1 MAHPPEIGAI
11 VSVRRGPLSVGDH
24 VQLRGPKG
32 ALHTITL
39 EPGGSFHTHKGQI
52 FHDDL
57 IGQPEGSI
65 ATSDRGSAYLA
76 LRPLLADFVLSMS
89 RGAAIIY
96 PKDSAQIVSLA
107 DIHPGHH
114 VLEAGVG
121 SGALSLAILS
131 TLGSEGTLTSI
142 ERREEFA
149 DIARANVETFHGGE
163 VAGWSIEVGDF
174 QDLVTAHPEGSADR
188 VVLDML
194 APWECVDAVSH
205 VLIPG
210 GVLAVYVATVTQLSR
225 VVEAVRASGRFTN
238 PESLEV
244 LLRPWHVEGLA
255 VRPEHR
261 MIGHTGFL
269 MTARALAPGVE
280 LPETKRRVAKPEYS
294 DDDVEAWTP
303 GATGQRHA
311 SDKKIRKTVRKAQD
325 RASKSAKDSPV
336 TGQ

>member
-1 MAHPPEIGAI
+1 MIP
-11 VSVRRGPLSVGDH
+11 RRGPFTVGDH

-32 ALHTITL
+32 TLHTVTL
-39 EPGGSFHTHKGQI
+39 EAGGSFHTHKGQI
-52 FHDDL
+52 FHDDV
-57 IGQPEGSI
+57 IGQPEGSVV
-65 ATSDRGSAYLA
+65 TTDRDIPYLA
-76 LRPLLADFVLSMS
+76 LRPLLSDFVLSMA

-96 PKDSAQIVSLA
+96 PKDAAQIVSLA
-107 DIHPGHH
+107 DIQPGHR
-114 VLEAGVG
+114 VMEAGVG
-121 SGALSLAILS
+121 SGALSMTILRAVGDTGALVS
-131 TLGSEGTLTSI
+131 V

-149 DIARANVETFHGGE
+149 AIAQANAEAFFGGTIPH
-163 VAGWSIEVGDF
+163 WSIEVGDF
-174 QDLVTAHPEGSADR
+174 QHVAEAHPEGSVDR

-194 APWECVDAVSH
+194 APWECVSALSH

-225 VVEAVRASGRFTN
+225 VVEALRASGRFTN

-269 MTARALAPGVE
+269 RTARALAPGVD

-294 DDDVEAWTP
+294 DEDVEAWTP
-303 GATGQRHA
+303 GATGQRQA
-311 SDKKIRKTVRKAQD
+311 SDKKIRKTVRQAQE
-325 RASKSAKDSPV
+325 RAGKSSREIL
-336 TGQ
+336 

>member
-1 MAHPPEIGAI
+1 M
-11 VSVRRGPLSVGDH
+11 VRRGALQVGDH

-32 ALHTITL
+32 ILHTITL
-39 EPGGSFHTHKGQI
+39 ETGGSFHTHKGQI

-57 IGQPEGSI
+57 IGNPEGSVV
-65 ATSDRGSAYLA
+65 TTDRDVAYLA
-76 LRPLLADFVLSMS
+76 LRPMLSDFVLSMA

-96 PKDSAQIVSLA
+96 PKDAAQIVSLA
-107 DIHPGHH
+107 DIQPGHR
-114 VLEAGVG
+114 VMEAGVG
-121 SGALSLAILS
+121 SGALSMSILRAVGEQ
-131 TLGSEGTLTSI
+131 GSLISL

-149 DIARANVETFHGGE
+149 DIARANAEAFFGYPLQQ
-163 VAGWSIEVGDF
+163 WSIEVGDF
-174 QDLVTAHPEGSADR
+174 QDLATAHPEDSIDR

-194 APWECVDAVSH
+194 APWECVEAVSH

-225 VVEAVRASGRFTN
+225 VVEAVRGSGRFTN
-238 PESLEV
+238 PESLEI

-269 MTARALAPGVE
+269 MTARALAPGVT

-294 DDDVEAWTP
+294 DEDVEAWTP

-311 SDKKIRKTVRKAQD
+311 SDKKIRKTVRQAQE
-325 RASKSAKDSPV
+325 RAEKSAREV
-336 TGQ
+336 L

>member
-1 MAHPPEIGAI
+1 M
-11 VSVRRGPLSVGDH
+11 VRRGTLQVGDH

-32 ALHTITL
+32 ILHTITL
-39 EPGGSFHTHKGQI
+39 EAGGSFHTHKGRI

-57 IGQPEGSI
+57 IGHLEGSVV
-65 ATSDRGSAYLA
+65 TTDRDVAYLA
-76 LRPLLADFVLSMS
+76 LRPMLSDFVLSMA

-96 PKDSAQIVSLA
+96 PKDAAQIVSLA
-107 DIHPGHH
+107 DIQPGHR
-114 VLEAGVG
+114 VMEAGVG
-121 SGALSLAILS
+121 SGALSMSILRAVGEQGSLASL
-131 TLGSEGTLTSI
+131 

-149 DIARANVETFHGGE
+149 DIARANAEAFFGRPLQQ
-163 VAGWSIEVGDF
+163 WSIEVGDF
-174 QDLVTAHPEGSADR
+174 EDLATAHPVGSVDR

-194 APWECVDAVSH
+194 APWECVEAVSH

-210 GVLAVYVATVTQLSR
+210 GVVAVYVATVTQLSR
-225 VVEAVRASGRFTN
+225 VVEAVRGSGRFTN

-269 MTARALAPGVE
+269 MTARALAPGVV

-294 DDDVEAWTP
+294 DEDVEAWTP

-311 SDKKIRKTVRKAQD
+311 SDKKIRKTVRQAQE
-325 RASKSAKDSPV
+325 RAEKSAREV
-336 TGQ
+336 L

>member
-1 MAHPPEIGAI
+1 M
-11 VSVRRGPLSVGDH
+11 VRRGTLQVGDH

-32 ALHTITL
+32 ILHTITL
-39 EPGGSFHTHKGQI
+39 EAGGSFHTHKGQI

-57 IGQPEGSI
+57 IGQPEGSVV
-65 ATSDRGSAYLA
+65 TTDRDVAYLA
-76 LRPLLADFVLSMS
+76 LRPMLSDFVLSMA

-96 PKDSAQIVSLA
+96 PKDAAQIVSLA
-107 DIHPGHH
+107 DIQPGHR
-114 VLEAGVG
+114 VMEAGVG
-121 SGALSLAILS
+121 SGALSMSILRAVGEQ
-131 TLGSEGTLTSI
+131 GSLVSV

-149 DIARANVETFHGGE
+149 DIARANAEAFFGHQL
-163 VAGWSIEVGDF
+163 AQWSIEVGDF
-174 QDLVTAHPEGSADR
+174 QDLATAHSEGSVDR

-194 APWECVDAVSH
+194 APWECVEAVSH

-210 GVLAVYVATVTQLSR
+210 GVVAVYVATVTQLSR
-225 VVEAVRASGRFTN
+225 VVEAIRSSGRFTN

-269 MTARALAPGVE
+269 MTARALAPGVV

-294 DDDVEAWTP
+294 DEDVEAWTP

-311 SDKKIRKTVRKAQD
+311 SDKKIRKTVRQAQE
-325 RASKSAKDSPV
+325 RAEKSAREDL
-336 TGQ
+336 

>member
-1 MAHPPEIGAI
+1 M
-11 VSVRRGPLSVGDH
+11 VRRGALQVGDH

-32 ALHTITL
+32 ILHTITL
-39 EPGGSFHTHKGQI
+39 EAGGSFHTHKGQI

-57 IGQPEGSI
+57 IGHPEGSVV
-65 ATSDRGSAYLA
+65 TTDRDVAYLA
-76 LRPLLADFVLSMS
+76 LRPMLSDFVLSMA

-96 PKDSAQIVSLA
+96 PKDAAQIVSLA
-107 DIHPGHH
+107 DIQPGHR
-114 VLEAGVG
+114 VMEAGVG
-121 SGALSLAILS
+121 SGALSMSILRAVGEQ
-131 TLGSEGTLTSI
+131 GSLVSL

-149 DIARANVETFHGGE
+149 DIARANAEAFFGYPLQQ
-163 VAGWSIEVGDF
+163 WSIEVGDF
-174 QDLVTAHPEGSADR
+174 QDLATAHPEGSVDR

-194 APWECVDAVSH
+194 APWECVEAVSH

-210 GVLAVYVATVTQLSR
+210 GVVAVYVATVTQLSR
-225 VVEAVRASGRFTN
+225 VVEAVRGSGRFTN

-294 DDDVEAWTP
+294 DEDVEAWTP

-311 SDKKIRKTVRKAQD
+311 SDKKIRKTVRQAQE
-325 RASKSAKDSPV
+325 RAEKSAKEV
-336 TGQ
+336 L

>member
-1 MAHPPEIGAI
+1 VALTAKARLVMIP
-11 VSVRRGPLSVGDH
+11 RRGEFRVGDH

-32 ALHTITL
+32 TLHTVTL
-39 EPGGSFHTHKGQI
+39 EPGASFHTHKGQI

-57 IGQPEGSI
+57 MGQQEGSVV
-65 ATSDRGSAYLA
+65 TTDRDVAYLA
-76 LRPLLADFVLSMS
+76 LRPLLSDFVLSMA

-96 PKDSAQIVSLA
+96 PKDAAQIVSLA
-107 DIHPGHH
+107 DIQPGHT
-114 VLEAGVG
+114 VMEAGVG
-121 SGALSLAILS
+121 SGALSMSILRAV
-131 TLGSEGTLTSI
+131 GEGGALISL

-149 DIARANVETFHGGE
+149 DIARANAETFFGRSLPQ
-163 VAGWSIEVGDF
+163 WSIEVGDF
-174 QDLVTAHPEGSADR
+174 QDLATTHPEGSVDR

-194 APWECVDAVSH
+194 APWECVSALSH

-225 VVEAVRASGRFTN
+225 VVEAVRSSGRFTN

-269 MTARALAPGVE
+269 MTARALAPGVV

-294 DDDVEAWTP
+294 DEDVEAWTP
-303 GATGQRHA
+303 GATGQRQA
-311 SDKKIRKTVRKAQD
+311 SDKKIRKTVRQAQE
-325 RASKSAKDSPV
+325 RAEKSSREIL
-336 TGQ
+336 

>member
-1 MAHPPEIGAI
+1 M
-11 VSVRRGPLSVGDH
+11 VRRGALQVGDH

-32 ALHTITL
+32 ILHTITL
-39 EPGGSFHTHKGQI
+39 EAGGSFHTHKGQI

-57 IGQPEGSI
+57 IGHPEGSVV
-65 ATSDRGSAYLA
+65 TTDRDVAYLA
-76 LRPLLADFVLSMS
+76 LRPMLSDFVLSMA

-96 PKDSAQIVSLA
+96 PKDAAQIVSLA
-107 DIHPGHH
+107 DIQPGHR
-114 VLEAGVG
+114 VMEAGVG
-121 SGALSLAILS
+121 SGALSMSILRAVGEQ
-131 TLGSEGTLTSI
+131 GSLVSL
-142 ERREEFA
+142 ERRDEFA
-149 DIARANVETFHGGE
+149 AIARANAEAFFGHALGN
-163 VAGWSIEVGDF
+163 WSIEVGDF
-174 QDLVTAHPEGSADR
+174 QDLATAHPEASIDR

-194 APWECVDAVSH
+194 APWECVEAVSH

-210 GVLAVYVATVTQLSR
+210 GVVAVYVATVTQLSR
-225 VVEAVRASGRFTN
+225 VVEAVRGSGRFTN

-294 DDDVEAWTP
+294 DEDVEAWTP

-311 SDKKIRKTVRKAQD
+311 SDKKIRKTVRQAQE
-325 RASKSAKDSPV
+325 RAEKSAKEV
-336 TGQ
+336 L

>member
-1 MAHPPEIGAI
+1 M
-11 VSVRRGPLSVGDH
+11 VRRGTLQVGDH

-32 ALHTITL
+32 ILHTITL
-39 EPGGSFHTHKGQI
+39 EAGGSFHTHKGQI

-57 IGQPEGSI
+57 IGHPEGSVV
-65 ATSDRGSAYLA
+65 TTDRDVAYLA
-76 LRPLLADFVLSMS
+76 LRPMLSDFVLSMA

-96 PKDSAQIVSLA
+96 PKDAAQIVSLA
-107 DIHPGHH
+107 DIQPGHR
-114 VLEAGVG
+114 VMEAGVG
-121 SGALSLAILS
+121 SGALSMSILRAVGEQ
-131 TLGSEGTLTSI
+131 GSLVSL

-149 DIARANVETFHGGE
+149 DIARANAEAFFGRPLQQ
-163 VAGWSIEVGDF
+163 WSIEVGDF
-174 QDLVTAHPEGSADR
+174 QDLATAHPVGSVDR

-194 APWECVDAVSH
+194 APWECVEAVSH

-210 GVLAVYVATVTQLSR
+210 GVVAVYVATVTQLSR
-225 VVEAVRASGRFTN
+225 VVEAVRGSGRFTN

-269 MTARALAPGVE
+269 MTARALAPGVV

-294 DDDVEAWTP
+294 DEDVEAWTP

-311 SDKKIRKTVRKAQD
+311 SDKKIRKTVRQAQE
-325 RASKSAKDSPV
+325 RAEKSAREV
-336 TGQ
+336 L

>member
-1 MAHPPEIGAI
+1 M
-11 VSVRRGPLSVGDH
+11 VRRGALQVGDH

-32 ALHTITL
+32 ILHTITL
-39 EPGGSFHTHKGQI
+39 EAGGSFHTHKGQI

-57 IGQPEGSI
+57 IGHPEGSVV
-65 ATSDRGSAYLA
+65 TTDRDVAYLA
-76 LRPLLADFVLSMS
+76 LRPMLSDFVLSMA

-96 PKDSAQIVSLA
+96 PKDAAQIVSLA
-107 DIHPGHH
+107 DIQPGHR
-114 VLEAGVG
+114 VMEAGVG
-121 SGALSLAILS
+121 SGALSMSILRAVGEQ
-131 TLGSEGTLTSI
+131 GSLISL

-149 DIARANVETFHGGE
+149 DIALANAEAFFGHPLQQ
-163 VAGWSIEVGDF
+163 WSIEVGDF
-174 QDLVTAHPEGSADR
+174 QDLATAHPEGSVDR

-194 APWECVDAVSH
+194 APWECVEAVSH

-225 VVEAVRASGRFTN
+225 VVEAVRGSGRFTN

-294 DDDVEAWTP
+294 DEDVEAWTP

-311 SDKKIRKTVRKAQD
+311 SDKKIRKTVRQAQE
-325 RASKSAKDSPV
+325 RAEKSAREV
-336 TGQ
+336 L

>member
-1 MAHPPEIGAI
+1 M
-11 VSVRRGPLSVGDH
+11 VRRGALQVGDH

-32 ALHTITL
+32 ILHTITL
-39 EPGGSFHTHKGQI
+39 EAGGSFHTHKGQI

-57 IGQPEGSI
+57 IGHPEGSVV
-65 ATSDRGSAYLA
+65 TTDRDVAYLA
-76 LRPLLADFVLSMS
+76 LRPMLSDFVLSMA

-96 PKDSAQIVSLA
+96 PKDAAQIVSLA
-107 DIHPGHH
+107 DIQPGHR
-114 VLEAGVG
+114 VMEAGVG
-121 SGALSLAILS
+121 SGALSMSILRAVGEQ
-131 TLGSEGTLTSI
+131 GSLISL

-149 DIARANVETFHGGE
+149 DIARANAEAFFGHPLSQ
-163 VAGWSIEVGDF
+163 WSIEVGDF
-174 QDLVTAHPEGSADR
+174 QDLATAHPEGSVDR

-194 APWECVDAVSH
+194 APWECVEAVSH

-225 VVEAVRASGRFTN
+225 VVEAVRGSGRFTN

-269 MTARALAPGVE
+269 MTARALAPGVV

-294 DDDVEAWTP
+294 DEDVEAWTP

-311 SDKKIRKTVRKAQD
+311 SDKKIRKTVRQAQE
-325 RASKSAKDSPV
+325 RAEKSAREV
-336 TGQ
+336 L

>member
-1 MAHPPEIGAI
+1 M
-11 VSVRRGPLSVGDH
+11 VRRGALQVGDH

-32 ALHTITL
+32 ILHTITL
-39 EPGGSFHTHKGQI
+39 EAGGSFHTHKGQI

-57 IGQPEGSI
+57 IGHPEGSVV
-65 ATSDRGSAYLA
+65 TTDRDVAYLA
-76 LRPLLADFVLSMS
+76 LRPMLSDFVLSMA

-96 PKDSAQIVSLA
+96 PKDAAQIVSLA
-107 DIHPGHH
+107 DIQPGHR
-114 VLEAGVG
+114 VMEAGVG
-121 SGALSLAILS
+121 SGALSMSILRAVGEQ
-131 TLGSEGTLTSI
+131 GSLISL
-142 ERREEFA
+142 ERRDEFA
-149 DIARANVETFHGGE
+149 DIARANAEAFFGHALGN
-163 VAGWSIEVGDF
+163 WSIEVGDF
-174 QDLVTAHPEGSADR
+174 QDLATSHPEASIDR

-194 APWECVDAVSH
+194 APWECIDAVRH

-225 VVEAVRASGRFTN
+225 VVEAVRSSGGFTN

-269 MTARALAPGVE
+269 MTARALAPGVV

-294 DDDVEAWTP
+294 DEDVEAWTP

-311 SDKKIRKTVRKAQD
+311 SDKKIRKTVRQAQQ
-325 RASKSAKDSPV
+325 RAQKSAREIP
-336 TGQ
+336 

>member
-1 MAHPPEIGAI
+1 M
-11 VSVRRGPLSVGDH
+11 VRRGALQVGDH

-32 ALHTITL
+32 ILHTITL
-39 EPGGSFHTHKGQI
+39 EAGGSFHTHKGQI
-52 FHDDL
+52 FHDEL
-57 IGQPEGSI
+57 IGHPEGSVV
-65 ATSDRGSAYLA
+65 TTDRDVAYLA
-76 LRPLLADFVLSMS
+76 LRPMLSDFVLSMA

-96 PKDSAQIVSLA
+96 PKDAAQIVSLA
-107 DIHPGHH
+107 DIQPGHR
-114 VLEAGVG
+114 VMEAGVG
-121 SGALSLAILS
+121 SGALSMSILRAVGEQ
-131 TLGSEGTLTSI
+131 GSLISL
-142 ERREEFA
+142 ERRDEFA
-149 DIARANVETFHGGE
+149 AIARANAEAFFGHALGN
-163 VAGWSIEVGDF
+163 WSIEVGDF
-174 QDLVTAHPEGSADR
+174 QDLATAHPEASIDR

-194 APWECVDAVSH
+194 APWECVEAVSH

-225 VVEAVRASGRFTN
+225 VVEAVRGSGRFTN

-269 MTARALAPGVE
+269 MTARALAPGVV

-294 DDDVEAWTP
+294 DEDVEAWTP

-311 SDKKIRKTVRKAQD
+311 SDKKIRKTVRQAQE
-325 RASKSAKDSPV
+325 RAEKSAREV
-336 TGQ
+336 L

>member
-1 MAHPPEIGAI
+1 M
-11 VSVRRGPLSVGDH
+11 VRRGTLQVGDH

-32 ALHTITL
+32 ILHTITL
-39 EPGGSFHTHKGQI
+39 EAGGSFHTHKGQI

-57 IGQPEGSI
+57 IGHPEGSVV
-65 ATSDRGSAYLA
+65 TTDRDVAYLA
-76 LRPLLADFVLSMS
+76 LRPMLSDFVLSMA

-96 PKDSAQIVSLA
+96 PKDAAQIVSLA
-107 DIHPGHH
+107 DIQPGHR
-114 VLEAGVG
+114 VMEAGVG
-121 SGALSLAILS
+121 SGALSMSILRAVGEQGSLASL
-131 TLGSEGTLTSI
+131 

-149 DIARANVETFHGGE
+149 DIARANAEAFFGRPLQQ
-163 VAGWSIEVGDF
+163 WSIEVGDF
-174 QDLVTAHPEGSADR
+174 QDLATAHPVGSVDR

-194 APWECVDAVSH
+194 APWECVEAVSH

-210 GVLAVYVATVTQLSR
+210 GVVAVYVATVTQLSR
-225 VVEAVRASGRFTN
+225 VVEAVRGSGRFTN

-269 MTARALAPGVE
+269 MTARALAPGVV

-294 DDDVEAWTP
+294 DEDVEAWTP

-311 SDKKIRKTVRKAQD
+311 SDKKIRKTVRQAQE
-325 RASKSAKDSPV
+325 RAEKSAREV
-336 TGQ
+336 L

>member
-1 MAHPPEIGAI
+1 M
-11 VSVRRGPLSVGDH
+11 VRRGALQVGDH

-32 ALHTITL
+32 ILHTITL
-39 EPGGSFHTHKGQI
+39 EAGGSFHTHKGQI

-57 IGQPEGSI
+57 IGHPEGSVV
-65 ATSDRGSAYLA
+65 TTDRDVAYLA
-76 LRPLLADFVLSMS
+76 LRPMLSDFVLSMA

-96 PKDSAQIVSLA
+96 PKDAAQIVSLA
-107 DIHPGHH
+107 DIQPGHR
-114 VLEAGVG
+114 VMEAGVG
-121 SGALSLAILS
+121 SGALSMSILRAVGGQ
-131 TLGSEGTLTSI
+131 GSLISL
-142 ERREEFA
+142 ERRDEFA
-149 DIARANVETFHGGE
+149 AIARANAEAFFGHPLQQ
-163 VAGWSIEVGDF
+163 WSIEVGDF
-174 QDLVTAHPEGSADR
+174 QDLASAHSEDSVDR

-225 VVEAVRASGRFTN
+225 VVEAVRGSERFTN

-269 MTARALAPGVE
+269 MTARALAPGVV

-294 DDDVEAWTP
+294 DEDVEAWTP

-311 SDKKIRKTVRKAQD
+311 SDKKIRKTVRQAQE
-325 RASKSAKDSPV
+325 RAEKSAREV
-336 TGQ
+336 L

>member
-1 MAHPPEIGAI
+1 M
-11 VSVRRGPLSVGDH
+11 VRRGALQVGDH

-32 ALHTITL
+32 ILHTITL
-39 EPGGSFHTHKGQI
+39 EAGGSFHTHKGQI

-57 IGQPEGSI
+57 IGHPEGSVV
-65 ATSDRGSAYLA
+65 TTDRDVAYLA
-76 LRPLLADFVLSMS
+76 LRPMLSDFVLSMA

-96 PKDSAQIVSLA
+96 PKDAAQIVSLA
-107 DIHPGHH
+107 DIQPGHR
-114 VLEAGVG
+114 VMEAGVG
-121 SGALSLAILS
+121 SGALSMSILRAVGEQ
-131 TLGSEGTLTSI
+131 GSLVSL

-149 DIARANVETFHGGE
+149 DIARANAEAFFGRPLQQ
-163 VAGWSIEVGDF
+163 WSIEVGDF
-174 QDLVTAHPEGSADR
+174 QDLATAHPEGSVDR

-194 APWECVDAVSH
+194 APWECVEAVSH

-210 GVLAVYVATVTQLSR
+210 GVVAVYVATVTQLSR
-225 VVEAVRASGRFTN
+225 VVEAVRGSGRFTN

-269 MTARALAPGVE
+269 MTARALAPGVA

-294 DDDVEAWTP
+294 DEDVEAWTP

-311 SDKKIRKTVRKAQD
+311 SDKKIRKTVRQAQE
-325 RASKSAKDSPV
+325 RAEKSAREV
-336 TGQ
+336 L